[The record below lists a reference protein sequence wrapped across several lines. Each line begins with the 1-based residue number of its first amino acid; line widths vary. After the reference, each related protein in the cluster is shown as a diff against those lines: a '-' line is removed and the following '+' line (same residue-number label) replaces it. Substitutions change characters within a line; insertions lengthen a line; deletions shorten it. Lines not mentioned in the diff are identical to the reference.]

1 MTSAR
6 SAVAGSSA
14 AEDLGPFLAPGP
26 TVESDHPWV
35 TAFADRVVR
44 GLAPGAGALDRA
56 VRLYYAVRDELRYDP
71 YTSELSVEGL
81 RARRTLELGRGWCV
95 SKAIL
100 LAAACRAQGIP
111 ARLGFAD
118 VRNHLS
124 TEKMRQRM
132 QTDVFYWHGYTSI
145 HLDGRW
151 VKATPAFNVELCQK
165 FGLHP
170 LEFDGAEDSIY
181 HPFDLA
187 GNRHMEY
194 IELPWRVR
202 RAADRRDRG
211 DLPRALPVSP
221 RRGSRTRGGAGNGRR
236 RVRSRSRSG
245 RAARL
250 DRAGIRPVGQDP
262 VTSVSRSAL

>member
-1 MTSAR
+1 MTIRPEEA
-6 SAVAGSSA
+6 AVSPST
-14 AEDLGPFLAPGP
+14 EDLSPFLEPGP
-26 TVESDHPWV
+26 TVESDDPWV
-35 TAFADRVVR
+35 VAFADRVVR
-44 GLAPGAGALDRA
+44 GLAPGATPTARA
-56 VRLYYAVRDELRYDP
+56 VKLYYAVRDEFRYDP

-100 LAAACRAQGIP
+100 LAACCRAQGIP

-132 QTDVFYWHGYTSI
+132 QTDMFYWHGYTSI

-151 VKATPAFNVELCQK
+151 VKATPAFNVELCEK
-165 FGLHP
+165 FKLHP

-181 HPFDLA
+181 HPFDLS

-194 IELPWRVR
+194 VSYRGEFAEPPIEAIAATFREEYPYVR
-202 RAADRRDRG
+202 AEEAERAAAAVDAREFDREVE
-211 DLPRALPVSP
+211 AE
-221 RRGSRTRGGAGNGRR
+221 TAGLTGPA
-236 RVRSRSRSG
+236 S
-245 RAARL
+245 
-250 DRAGIRPVGQDP
+250 
-262 VTSVSRSAL
+262 

>member
-1 MTSAR
+1 MDTIA
-6 SAVAGSSA
+6 SA
-14 AEDLGPFLAPGP
+14 APEATLTEELAPFLVPGP

-35 TAFADRVVR
+35 VAMSDRVVR
-44 GLAPGAGALDRA
+44 PLGPSAAAIDRA
-56 VRLYYAVRDELRYDP
+56 VRLYYAVRDEFRYDP

-100 LAAACRAQGIP
+100 LAACCRAQGIP

-132 QTDVFYWHGYTSI
+132 QTDMFYWHGYTSI
-145 HLDGRW
+145 QLEGQW
-151 VKATPAFNVELCQK
+151 VKATPAFNVELCTK

-170 LEFDGAEDSIY
+170 LEFDGRADSIY
-181 HPFDLA
+181 HPFDVS

-194 IELPWRVR
+194 VSYRGELAEPPIEAIAATFREHYPYVR
-202 RAADRRDRG
+202 AEEAERAANEAAISAGDFDREVERE
-211 DLPRALPVSP
+211 V
-221 RRGSRTRGGAGNGRR
+221 
-236 RVRSRSRSG
+236 
-245 RAARL
+245 ARI
-250 DRAGIRPVGQDP
+250 AQPA
-262 VTSVSRSAL
+262 S